1 MRGKLS
7 GTLSGRLTAQ
17 VNRGAAVGVSLD
29 PQRGGMAIGV
39 TSADAGGVLRSAKIF
54 DTLYG
59 GALDLRLLPA
69 GRSSYNGHAEISNSA
84 LRKAGG
90 MADLLSAISVVGGL
104 EQMAGEGI
112 RFSDIRADFLLRPD
126 RIDVSQ
132 ASAVG
137 PAIGLTAS
145 GAFDLARSTM
155 NIEGMVS
162 PVYFL
167 NRAGGPRR
175 GEGLVG
181 FNYRMSGPMAKPKV
195 SVNPLSVLVPS
206 FLKDL
211 FRGGS
216 QPQAVSRGGGN

>member
-1 MRGKLS
+1 
-7 GTLSGRLTAQ
+7 
-17 VNRGAAVGVSLD
+17 
-29 PQRGGMAIGV
+29 
-39 TSADAGGVLRSAKIF
+39 
-54 DTLYG
+54 
-59 GALDLRLLPA
+59 
-69 GRSSYNGHAEISNSA
+69 
-84 LRKAGG
+84 
-90 MADLLSAISVVGGL
+90 
-104 EQMAGEGI
+104 
-112 RFSDIRADFLLRPD
+112 
-126 RIDVSQ
+126 
-132 ASAVG
+132 
-137 PAIGLTAS
+137 
-145 GAFDLARSTM
+145 M

-216 QPQAVSRGGGN
+216 QPQGVTRGEGN